1 MLGNPEKEI
10 DWAVITLLDESH
22 HLPAALVAEL
32 RNYHGDPDARPP
44 KLARQQDACY
54 MLLEYA
60 EELPPS
66 LESGLAGYIE
76 ELDGLRPRG
85 HEAA

>member
-22 HLPAALVAEL
+22 HLPASLVTEL
-32 RNYHGDPDARPP
+32 RNFHGDSDVRPP
-44 KLARQQDACY
+44 KLAMKQDACY

-60 EELPPS
+60 EELPSS
-66 LESGLAGYIE
+66 LEAELTGYVA
-76 ELDGLRPRG
+76 ELDGPQPRSY
-85 HEAA
+85 ATV